1 MATTLAEIT
10 TILEDYTE
18 TNGAF
23 LPALNQVLSRLYK
36 IGIYKDLT
44 VQYSLPVVNGRISLP
59 EDAASIIHA
68 RMSGNP
74 TPPASLWHD
83 YKSTGD
89 ATTGVPVLIDDG
101 YSPVIAAPP
110 EAGVTTI
117 GLSPSVLSPTTS
129 GNPANSAIV
138 VIDADDGTKVLR
150 AEFDGV
156 TDVAS
161 FSFDEPVTAIR
172 SIRFEGFGNTRYD
185 LLYTVG
191 DLTSSFATVGPAAG
205 VVRYRRYRVAEGVQD
220 GVYVHVLCRR
230 KFIPLVNDDDI
241 SYVDNIG
248 SIKLGL
254 MARMYEDNAD
264 LERSDAFWAR
274 CAERLDEESDSET
287 GAARPILNVD
297 PYGMG
302 GQSVIEPML

>member
-10 TILEDYTE
+10 DLLEDYTE

-44 VQYSLPVVNGRISLP
+44 VQYSLPVFNGRIVLP

-68 RMSGNP
+68 RVSGNP

-83 YKSTGD
+83 YKSTGG
-89 ATTGVPVLIDDG
+89 ATTGVPVLVDDG

-117 GLSPSVLSPTTS
+117 GLSPSVLSPTTT
-129 GNPANSAIV
+129 GHPANSAVII
-138 VIDADDGTKVLR
+138 IDADDGTRVIR
-150 AEFDGV
+150 AEFSGHDH
-156 TDVAS
+156 DDF
-161 FSFDEPVTAIR
+161 FSFDDPVTAIR
-172 SIRFEGFGNTRYD
+172 SIRFEGFGDTRYD

-191 DLTSSFATVGPAAG
+191 DLTSSFATVGPEAG

-230 KFIPLVNDDDI
+230 KFLPLKNDEDI
-241 SYVDNIG
+241 SYVDNIA

-264 LERSDAFWAR
+264 LERADAFWAR

-297 PYGMG
+297 PYGLG
-302 GQSVIEPML
+302 GHSPIEPML

>member
-10 TILEDYTE
+10 NLLEDYTE

-68 RMSGNP
+68 RVSGNP

-89 ATTGVPVLIDDG
+89 ATTGLPVLVDDG
-101 YSPVIAAPP
+101 YSPVITAPP
-110 EAGVTTI
+110 AAGVTTI

-129 GNPANSAIV
+129 GDPVASASV
-138 VIDADDGTKVLR
+138 TIDADDGSEVIR
-150 AEFDGV
+150 AVFDGNIHA
-156 TDVAS
+156 AS
-161 FSFDEPVTAIR
+161 FSFATPITAIR
-172 SIRFEGFGNTRYD
+172 SIRYEGFDNTRYD

-191 DLTSSFATVGPAAG
+191 DISSSFATVGPDSG

-241 SYVDNIG
+241 SYIDNIG

-274 CAERLDEESDSET
+274 CAERLDEESESET
-287 GAARPILNVD
+287 GAARPVLNVD

-302 GQSVIEPML
+302 GQSIIEAML